1 MPDPRLEELTLPSVE
16 LTERPKLGAG
26 AYGEVVEVRLDRLRC
41 AGKKLHDIF
50 FSESFSTQ
58 QEAIVG
64 RFVEECLR

>member
-1 MPDPRLEELTLPSVE
+1 MPDPRLKELTLSSVE
-16 LTERPKLGAG
+16 LTERKLGAG